1 MSKLLLTVLLT
12 VGIILVTLPA
22 MAKHG
27 ADDPAGHEHGSG
39 ATGGGQVH
47 VEHERH
53 GGGTT
58 TGNTTGGSTSG
69 SRHGGRDANEI
80 LAHLARNM
88 RQHAAGHD
96 VNDANDVP
104 PAPPAA
110 P

>member
-12 VGIILVTLPA
+12 VGITLVAVPA
-22 MAKHG
+22 MAKRG
-27 ADDPAGHEHGSG
+27 ADDPAGHEHGGG
-39 ATGGGQVH
+39 ATGGQVH

-69 SRHGGRDANEI
+69 SRHGSRDANEVNE
-80 LAHLARNM
+80 ANEANE
-88 RQHAAGHD
+88 HAAGHD
-96 VNDANDVP
+96 VNDADDAP
-104 PAPPAA
+104 LAPPAA

>member
-69 SRHGGRDANEI
+69 SRHGGRDANEMNE
-80 LAHLARNM
+80 ANEVNE
-88 RQHAAGHD
+88 HAAGHD
-96 VNDANDVP
+96 VNDADDVP